1 MYIKKPYTRPRPP
14 RRLCAAFAAVLLALV
29 PLSAHADPGVQ
40 LVTSGG
46 TAYQLFSGGAAAG
59 TLIVIDKVPG
69 RLYRIINANGTA
81 QTAVFTCYD
90 SSVGAI
96 GTVLYSAALGASQIV
111 DVEEPETTGLTCTV
125 TGAALVAGPGV
136 LVTWN

>member
-46 TAYQLFSGGAAAG
+46 TAYQLFSG
-59 TLIVIDKVPG
+59 
-69 RLYRIINANGTA
+69 RLYRIINANSTA